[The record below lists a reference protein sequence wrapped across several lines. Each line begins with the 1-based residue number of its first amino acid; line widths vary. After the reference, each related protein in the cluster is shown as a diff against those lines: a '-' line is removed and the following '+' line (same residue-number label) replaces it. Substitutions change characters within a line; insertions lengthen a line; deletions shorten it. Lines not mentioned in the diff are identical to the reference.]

1 MPDLRRHASVP
12 CLSLP
17 PGLPRGS
24 SAAPSR
30 RLKRSQAA
38 SEAEGVQS
46 WDEYHS
52 IRDAQMVRRPAA
64 RRSLR
69 LNLEVAARS
78 DAQPVPVASNAE
90 GAWTE
95 LCLLRGGEDA
105 FWCWIAC
112 QGLGACMMVDA
123 MPGA

>member
-105 FWCWIAC
+105 F
-112 QGLGACMMVDA
+112 GA
-123 MPGA
+123 GARVSS